1 MTVAPSGAPASLGA
15 CIAGRYR
22 VLGDGGDID
31 VVAAI
36 DERLQRRVELH
47 IARTDSRI
55 RARFLRAALAASH
68 LSHPNIVRVHDFGV
82 DVDAGVAFL
91 VSERVAGRTL
101 QADVDMD
108 GPMPWPRAVHVLRQL
123 AAALSATHHARCVGD
138 VRATHVR
145 LCRAEG
151 LSDFV
156 KMPLAPA
163 RRTNAPRDVRAM
175 GRVAWRLLTGALPT
189 DAPDQC
195 PRAARLSSHVE
206 VPLALDD
213 VIAASVDARPARR
226 PTAVEMYSSLRALL
240 PGR

>member
-1 MTVAPSGAPASLGA
+1 MTVLPSGAPASLGA

-22 VLGDGGDID
+22 VVGDGGD
-31 VVAAI
+31 AI
-36 DERLQRRVELH
+36 DEQLQRRVELH
-47 IARTDSRI
+47 IARTDSRS
-55 RARFLRAALAASH
+55 RARFLRAALAASN

-91 VSERVAGRTL
+91 VSERVAGSTL

-163 RRTNAPRDVRAM
+163 RRANAPRDVRAM
-175 GRVAWRLLTGALPT
+175 GRVAWRLLTGAPPL
-189 DAPDQC
+189 DASDAA
-195 PRAARLSSHVE
+195 PRQLSSLVD
-206 VPLALDD
+206 VPRALDD
-213 VIAASVDARPARR
+213 VIAASMDARPARR
-226 PTAVEMYSSLRALL
+226 PTAVAMYSSLRALL